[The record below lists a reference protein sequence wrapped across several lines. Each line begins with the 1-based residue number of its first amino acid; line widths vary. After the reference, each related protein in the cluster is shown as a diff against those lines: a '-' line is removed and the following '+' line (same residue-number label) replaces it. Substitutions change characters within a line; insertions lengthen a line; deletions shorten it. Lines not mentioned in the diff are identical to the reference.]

1 MKSKKKKRRRIF
13 STFYLEGLRSEFLVK
28 KKLQFSQKRMC
39 DSCLE
44 AETISRAFS
53 TRLRQGGT
61 LFIFYKNERV
71 LPKSVRFQI
80 LFIFYSS

>member
-1 MKSKKKKRRRIF
+1 MNFFNVLSRRAKILVF
-13 STFYLEGLRSEFLVK
+13 SK
-28 KKLQFSQKRMC
+28 KKLQFPQKRVC

-44 AETISRAFS
+44 TEIISRAFS